1 MEKSN
6 MIEAKRLVACVLF
19 LLGALW
25 VQAAEPDT
33 EKATWWTKQ
42 VPSSGFVPADEDPD
56 FDKYM
61 AISAP
66 VRKGKDGKFVTD
78 EIAAK
83 GWDKTLKTLYMT
95 LEVKPKSPIRVGI
108 PDIPSTLPARE
119 MTAEDQRRLSRLHS
133 DCRVLGVAD
142 GKVLEVTGK
151 VGLAVS
157 MGTMGYIVG
166 LPGSRLDI
174 SGFTTKRAY
183 MLVTT
188 DQILLVGVEEV

>member
-1 MEKSN
+1 MMK
-6 MIEAKRLVACVLF
+6 ATPFTVCVSF
-19 LLGALW
+19 LLVGLL
-25 VQAAEPDT
+25 VHAAETAT
-33 EKATWWTKQ
+33 ETAKWWAKQ
-42 VPSSGFVPADEDPD
+42 VPSSGFVPADENPD
-56 FDKYM
+56 FDRYM

-66 VRKGKDGKFVTD
+66 VRKGKDGNFVTD

-83 GWDKTLKTLYMT
+83 GWDKTLKTFYMT
-95 LEVKPKSPIRVGI
+95 LEVKPESPIRVAI
-108 PDIPSTLPARE
+108 PDIPSTLPARA
-119 MTAEDQRRLSRLHS
+119 MTAKDERNPSRLHS

-174 SGFTTKRAY
+174 SGFTSKPFPLAGRQWRAEPRA
-183 MLVTT
+183 
-188 DQILLVGVEEV
+188 IAR